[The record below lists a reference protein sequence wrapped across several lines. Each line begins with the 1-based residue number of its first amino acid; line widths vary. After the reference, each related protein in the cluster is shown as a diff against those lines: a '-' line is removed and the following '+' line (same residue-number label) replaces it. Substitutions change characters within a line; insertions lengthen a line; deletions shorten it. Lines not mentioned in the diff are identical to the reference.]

1 MNRMFILLVLGAF
14 SLPVS
19 EPVMAEPACLLC
31 EPRASTAEA
40 DKPKRPIRIEIE
52 SSLDFSRVAR
62 TGGAG
67 SVDLDPRTGQ
77 RRVVGGLA
85 DLGGLA
91 LRGTV
96 RVTGEPFASV
106 RISLPDRVTLRG
118 AQGGNAEVTQIQTD
132 SSDVAR
138 FDSGGQLVFSFGG
151 RLVVSGPLT
160 GTVRGSVPFSVDY
173 E

>member
-1 MNRMFILLVLGAF
+1 MNRLFILLFLGAF

-19 EPVMAEPACLLC
+19 EPIMAESACLLC
-31 EPRASTAEA
+31 EPGATTAEA
-40 DKPKRPIRIEIE
+40 EKPKRPIRIEIE
-52 SSLDFSRVAR
+52 SSLDFSRIAR

-85 DLGGLA
+85 DLGGMA

-96 RVTGEPFASV
+96 RVTGEPFAPV
-106 RISLPDRVTLRG
+106 RISLPHRVTLRG
-118 AQGGNAEVTQIQTD
+118 AQGGSAEITHIQTD
-132 SSDVAR
+132 SGNVAR
-138 FDSGGQLVFSFGG
+138 FDSGGQLIFSFGG
-151 RLVVSGPLT
+151 RLVITDGLSGM
-160 GTVRGSVPFSVDY
+160 VRGSVPISVDY